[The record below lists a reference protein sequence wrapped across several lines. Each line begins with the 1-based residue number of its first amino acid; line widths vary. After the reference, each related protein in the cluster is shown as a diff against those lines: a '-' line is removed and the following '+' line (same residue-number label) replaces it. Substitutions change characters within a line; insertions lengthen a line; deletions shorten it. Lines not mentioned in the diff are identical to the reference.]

1 MYEFQLKT
9 KVIKKFIK
17 QETEKYD
24 SDLVPIQSVDW
35 FLMRTISIAPSA
47 YPHLKSLTSV
57 SSIFGIIIWKKKDKV
72 MIKTKHQNMKEG
84 YCMSG

>member
-24 SDLVPIQSVDW
+24 SDLVPIQSVD
-35 FLMRTISIAPSA
+35 
-47 YPHLKSLTSV
+47 
-57 SSIFGIIIWKKKDKV
+57 
-72 MIKTKHQNMKEG
+72 
-84 YCMSG
+84 